1 MKHLLLICSALS
13 IMATVTPSSAQ
24 NFGANNPAVATV
36 EPVASLV
43 FPNPAV
49 NSTTVL
55 LNYTPFRRVVIDIV
69 DFNGNVRRSYVFAPG
84 GNRFTVDVGFLEQG
98 YYVLRVREGAALI
111 SRTKLI
117 KG

>member
-1 MKHLLLICSALS
+1 MKKLLLIFSAFILGLS
-13 IMATVTPSSAQ
+13 PSKAQ
-24 NFGANNPAVATV
+24 DFAANNPVVTAV
-36 EPVASLV
+36 EPIASLV

-55 LNYTPFRRVVIDIV
+55 LSYTPMRRVIIDIV
-69 DFNGNVRRSYVFAPG
+69 DFNGNIRRSYAFAPG

-98 YYVLRVREGAALI
+98 YYVLRVREGAALL